1 MITNW
6 MLGVAVGVAVG
17 LGAVLGFISLNW
29 GIKHHGELL
38 RSILVSTLC
47 GLMILGTMGL
57 LILL

>member
-6 MLGVAVGVAVG
+6 MLGVAVG